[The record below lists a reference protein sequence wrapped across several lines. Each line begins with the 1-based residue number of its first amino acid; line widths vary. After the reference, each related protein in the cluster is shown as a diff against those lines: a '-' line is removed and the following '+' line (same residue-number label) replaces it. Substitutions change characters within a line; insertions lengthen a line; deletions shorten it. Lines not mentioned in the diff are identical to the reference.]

1 MWLCEP
7 PKRVYL
13 TKPISMSWL
22 DRKRNSAPNDG
33 QLAWCVL
40 QDCPWRKPSEHWR
53 SRDFP
58 QACNCNWN
66 ASKAH
71 PSWRP
76 QRIVSQ
82 SASQDYATLDQPA
95 TAIELTLSAPQ
106 ETVTVVHPCHPLFA
120 RPP

>member
-1 MWLCEP
+1 M
-7 PKRVYL
+7 PKNSNRHSELHTLL
-13 TKPISMSWL
+13 TQLNLTRMAEIFADVALRAAKEGLSRRPPISMSWL

-76 QRIVSQ
+76 QRI
-82 SASQDYATLDQPA
+82 
-95 TAIELTLSAPQ
+95 
-106 ETVTVVHPCHPLFA
+106 
-120 RPP
+120 